1 MDIKILLI
9 EPNETVGDL
18 IKKNLEREFDAKITL
33 IRSGFEAV
41 EIIKKG
47 EYFDLCVAR
56 NQSESTNDKAI
67 EQIAGLVLNSL
78 YDNSLKTPLI
88 VIGEF
93 EHTLKKYAMVS
104 DQLRIEELNRLVLKA
119 LNLKR
124 EEFSHL
130 KMPDYIP
137 YPTTHFYLM
146 TLCPCDVF
154 IKLTKRAGD
163 EYVKR
168 LHFGESFT
176 KDDLKKYED
185 LGLKEFFVL
194 KEERELFMNGLL
206 TQSLKNLR
214 GNYEPMKAVEV
225 AADSFTISGD
235 LIKSLGIT
243 PTCVAMVDQ
252 TILHMRNQITKS
264 DKLGL
269 LLKKLLDNKMS
280 YSYRRSYMINLV
292 SFTLLPKMEWG
303 SSEQQQMLLE
313 KISMVSF
320 FHDIYLEEDA
330 HLKIMN
336 RDELKKVALSPKE
349 RDLVLNHANRAALLI
364 QSYPKLPQGIDLII
378 KQHHGVSN
386 GVGFPEV
393 LTVNISPMAIFFV
406 VVEDFV
412 TQVLEH
418 QDLTQLPA
426 IIATLKLKYT
436 LPTYRK
442 ILTEIESVFKK
453 K

>member
-18 IKKNLEREFDAKITL
+18 IKKNLEREFDANITL

-146 TLCPCDVF
+146 TL
-154 IKLTKRAGD
+154 
-163 EYVKR
+163 
-168 LHFGESFT
+168 
-176 KDDLKKYED
+176 
-185 LGLKEFFVL
+185 VL
-194 KEERELFMNGLL
+194 
-206 TQSLKNLR
+206 
-214 GNYEPMKAVEV
+214 
-225 AADSFTISGD
+225 
-235 LIKSLGIT
+235 
-243 PTCVAMVDQ
+243 
-252 TILHMRNQITKS
+252 
-264 DKLGL
+264 
-269 LLKKLLDNKMS
+269 
-280 YSYRRSYMINLV
+280 
-292 SFTLLPKMEWG
+292 
-303 SSEQQQMLLE
+303 
-313 KISMVSF
+313 
-320 FHDIYLEEDA
+320 
-330 HLKIMN
+330 
-336 RDELKKVALSPKE
+336 
-349 RDLVLNHANRAALLI
+349 
-364 QSYPKLPQGIDLII
+364 
-378 KQHHGVSN
+378 
-386 GVGFPEV
+386 
-393 LTVNISPMAIFFV
+393 
-406 VVEDFV
+406 
-412 TQVLEH
+412 
-418 QDLTQLPA
+418 
-426 IIATLKLKYT
+426 
-436 LPTYRK
+436 
-442 ILTEIESVFKK
+442 
-453 K
+453 